1 MKVSMEKK
9 VTIPERYLYFLEDYL
24 ELKMQKGFWWAKV
37 GLTNV
42 GMRQKMVSKRSKI
55 KEVSVKNQKD
65 EIEAVGRNCFSV
77 Q

>member
-42 GMRQKMVSKRSKI
+42 GMR
-55 KEVSVKNQKD
+55 
-65 EIEAVGRNCFSV
+65 
-77 Q
+77 